1 MGLSRSEEDDVDIHN
16 DLARLYTARRS
27 VCELEFL
34 TDGRLK
40 DSIIRSTLKTT
51 CFLRRRRGLT
61 LRYKLSMKRQR
72 VLQVR

>member
-40 DSIIRSTLKTT
+40 DPL
-51 CFLRRRRGLT
+51 
-61 LRYKLSMKRQR
+61 
-72 VLQVR
+72 